1 MSKTIECELAEAECN
16 ELIDRELDTVT
27 GGSIDLGK
35 YIGAAVDAAI
45 SPSSSGPP
53 DVWVGCGWVPQW
65 W

>member
-1 MSKTIECELAEAECN
+1 MSKTNEREPTESECN
-16 ELIDRELDTVT
+16 ELLDHEVDMVT

-45 SPSSSGPP
+45 SSSSSGPP
-53 DVWVGCGWVPQW
+53 EVWVGCGWVPQW

>member
-1 MSKTIECELAEAECN
+1 MSKVIERELTEIERN
-16 ELIDRELDTVT
+16 ELLDRELDTVT

-35 YIGAAVDAAI
+35 YIGAAVEAAI

-53 DVWVGCGWVPQW
+53 EVWAGCGWVPQW